1 MKIRFVNH
9 ASFVVEHGGVSL
21 LTDPWLE
28 GRVFHRGWD
37 LVRPTRFTWDDF
49 RGGRFLWFSHEHPD
63 HFHPPTLA
71 KIPAELRR
79 EITVLFQETPDRR
92 VAEHCRGLRFKEVV
106 ELRKGAP
113 LRLSED
119 FEVRCE
125 HFHEGDS
132 WMSVHAGGATLLN
145 TNDCGIRNARD
156 AKRIANAVG
165 PVDVLLTQFSY
176 AYWAGNPEDVEVRR
190 RLAAEKLA
198 WMKYQC
204 DAFRPKVTI
213 PIASYVWFCHEEN
226 AYLND
231 SVNTAE
237 TTHRFLAANTQS
249 KPVVLYPG
257 DEYEFP
263 GTWDSAPAI
272 ARYRE
277 DFARATS
284 RPDSLAP
291 TVVVPVDDVV
301 AEAKRF
307 TDELAR
313 TVVVPVEEVVA
324 EARRFTGELA
334 LTSNAVL
341 RRVLA
346 DAKIHLRDHGRTFT
360 LSLTSGLVE
369 SPHDPEACD
378 VSLGSESLLLC
389 LRAPWGLD
397 TTQISGR
404 LRKPPRGRYARFY
417 NFFRPGQLRSRG
429 QDMDL
434 AYMAGAAGRKLL
446 VRLGLYEV

>member
-1 MKIRFVNH
+1 MIRFVNH
-9 ASFVVEHGGVSL
+9 ASFLVEHGGVSL

-37 LVRPTRFTWDDF
+37 LVSPTRFTWDDF
-49 RGGRFLWFSHEHPD
+49 RGARFLWLSHEHPD

-79 EITVLFQETPDRR
+79 EITVLFQETDDQR
-92 VAEHCRGLRFKEVV
+92 VVEHCRGLSFKEVV
-106 ELRKGAP
+106 ELKKGAP
-113 LRLSED
+113 LRLSPE

-132 WMSVHAGGATLLN
+132 WMSIRAGGVSLLN

-156 AKRIANAVG
+156 AQRIARTVG

-176 AYWAGNPEDVEVRR
+176 AYWAGNEEDVAERR
-190 RLAAEKLA
+190 RIADEKLV
-198 WMKYQC
+198 WMKFQC
-204 DAFRPKVTI
+204 DAFAPKVTI

-237 TTHRFLAANTQS
+237 KTHRYLAENTRTT
-249 KPVVLYPG
+249 PVVLYPG
-257 DEYEFP
+257 DEYAFP
-263 GTWDSAPAI
+263 QEWDSAPAI

-277 DFARATS
+277 DFERAVAR
-284 RPDSLAP
+284 P
-291 TVVVPVDDVV
+291 
-301 AEAKRF
+301 EA
-307 TDELAR
+307 LAR
-313 TVVVPVEEVVA
+313 TVPAAVEDVA
-324 EARRFTGELA
+324 TEARRFTEELA
-334 LTSNAVL
+334 RTSSAVL
-341 RRVLA
+341 RRLLA
-346 DAKIHLRDHGRTFT
+346 DAKVHLRDHGRTFT
-360 LSLTSGLVE
+360 LSLGSGLAE
-369 SPHDPEACD
+369 AAHDPEECD

-389 LRAPWGLD
+389 LRVPWGLD
-397 TTQISGR
+397 TTQIAGR

-429 QDMDL
+429 QEMDI
-434 AYMAGAAGRKLL
+434 AYLAGAAGRKLL

>member
-1 MKIRFVNH
+1 VKIRFVNH
-9 ASFVVEHGGVSL
+9 ASFVVEHGGLSL

-37 LVRPTRFTWDDF
+37 LVSPTKFTWDDF
-49 RGGRFLWFSHEHPD
+49 RGTRFLWFSHEHPD

-71 KIPAELRR
+71 KIPADLRR
-79 EITVLFQETPDRR
+79 EITVLFQETDDKR
-92 VAEHCRGLRFKEVV
+92 VVTHCRGLGFKDVV

-113 LRLSED
+113 LRLSDD

-132 WMSVHAGGATLLN
+132 WMSVRAGGVTLLN

-156 AKRIANAVG
+156 AQRIVRAVG

-176 AYWAGNPEDVEVRR
+176 AYWAGNPEDVAHRR
-190 RLAAEKLA
+190 RIADEKLA

-204 DAFRPKVTI
+204 DAFAARVTI

-231 SVNTAE
+231 AVNTAE
-237 TTHRFLAANTQS
+237 RTHRFLADNT
-249 KPVVLYPG
+249 KTETVVLYPG
-257 DEYEFP
+257 DAYAF
-263 GTWDSAPAI
+263 GDAWDSAPAI
-272 ARYRE
+272 AKYRD
-277 DFARATS
+277 DFAAATA
-284 RPDSLAP
+284 RP
-291 TVVVPVDDVV
+291 
-301 AEAKRF
+301 EG
-307 TDELAR
+307 LAR
-313 TVVVPVEEVVA
+313 TVPVAVEDVTA
-324 EARRFTGELA
+324 EARRFTEELA
-334 LTSNAVL
+334 RSSNAVL
-341 RRVLA
+341 RGLLA
-346 DAKIHLRDHGRTFT
+346 DAKVHLRDHGLTFT
-360 LSLTSGLVE
+360 LSLASGLAE
-369 SPHDPEACD
+369 AAHDPEACD

-417 NFFRPGQLRSRG
+417 NYFRPGQLRSRG

-434 AYMAGAAGRKLL
+434 AYLAGAASRKLL

>member
-1 MKIRFVNH
+1 VRIRFVNH

-37 LVRPTRFTWDDF
+37 LVSPTTFAWDEF
-49 RGGRFLWFSHEHPD
+49 RGARFLWFSHEHPD

-71 KIPAELRR
+71 KIPADLRR
-79 EITVLFQETPDRR
+79 EITVLFQETPDKR
-92 VAEHCRGLRFKEVV
+92 VVGHCRGLGFKDVV

-113 LRLSED
+113 LRLGDD

-125 HFHEGDS
+125 RFHEGDS
-132 WMSVHAGGATLLN
+132 WMSVRAGGVTVLN
-145 TNDCGIRNARD
+145 TNDCGIRNARH
-156 AKRIANAVG
+156 AQRIARTVG

-176 AYWAGNPEDVEVRR
+176 AYWAGNPEDTAKRR
-190 RLAAEKLA
+190 RIADEKLA
-198 WMKYQC
+198 WMKFQC

-213 PIASYVWFCHEEN
+213 PIASFVWFCHEEN

-237 TTHRFLAANTQS
+237 KTHRFLAANTS
-249 KPVVLYPG
+249 TSPVVLYPG

-263 GTWDSAPAI
+263 QAWDSAPAI

-277 DFARATS
+277 DFER
-284 RPDSLAP
+284 
-291 TVVVPVDDVV
+291 VV
-301 AEAKRF
+301 ANEGA
-307 TDELAR
+307 LSR
-313 TVVVPVEEVVA
+313 TSPVPVEEVTDA
-324 EARRFTGELA
+324 ARRFTEELRR
-334 LTSNAVL
+334 TSGAVL

-346 DAKIHLRDHGRTFT
+346 DAKVHLRDHGRTFT
-360 LSLTSGLVE
+360 LSLASGLTE
-369 SPHDPEACD
+369 TAHDPEACD

-389 LRAPWGLD
+389 LRVPWGLD

-429 QDMDL
+429 EEMDL
-434 AYMAGAAGRKLL
+434 AYLAGAAGRKLL

>member
-1 MKIRFVNH
+1 MTIRFVNH
-9 ASFVVEHGGVSL
+9 ASFLVEHGGVSL

-37 LVRPTRFTWDDF
+37 LVSPTRFTWDDF
-49 RGGRFLWFSHEHPD
+49 RGERYLWFSHEHPD

-92 VAEHCRGLRFKEVV
+92 VVEHCRGLQFKDVV
-106 ELRKGAP
+106 ELRKGVP
-113 LRLSED
+113 LRLADD

-132 WMSVHAGGATLLN
+132 WMSVRAGGVSVLN
-145 TNDCGIRNARD
+145 TNDCGIRNAGD
-156 AKRIANAVG
+156 ARRIAGAVG

-176 AYWAGNPEDVEVRR
+176 AYWAGNPEDVAKRR

-198 WMKYQC
+198 WMRYQC
-204 DAFRPKVTI
+204 DAFAPKVTI

-237 TTHRFLAANTQS
+237 TTHRFLAANTS
-249 KPVVLYPG
+249 TTPVVLYPG
-257 DEYEFP
+257 DAYEFREA
-263 GTWDSAPAI
+263 WDSAAAI
-272 ARYRE
+272 ARYRD
-277 DFARATS
+277 DFARSTGNA
-284 RPDSLAP
+284 DA
-291 TVVVPVDDVV
+291 
-301 AEAKRF
+301 
-307 TDELAR
+307 LAR
-313 TVVVPVEEVVA
+313 TVVASVEDVTA
-324 EARRFTGELA
+324 EAARFSEELRR
-334 LTSNAVL
+334 TSNAVL
-341 RRVLA
+341 RRLLA
-346 DAKIHLRDHGRTFT
+346 DARIHLRDHGQTFT
-360 LSLTSGLVE
+360 LSLAAGLVE
-369 SPHDPEACD
+369 AAHDPEACD

-389 LRAPWGLD
+389 LRVPWGLD

-429 QDMDL
+429 KDMDL
-434 AYMAGAAGRKLL
+434 AYLAGAAGRKLL